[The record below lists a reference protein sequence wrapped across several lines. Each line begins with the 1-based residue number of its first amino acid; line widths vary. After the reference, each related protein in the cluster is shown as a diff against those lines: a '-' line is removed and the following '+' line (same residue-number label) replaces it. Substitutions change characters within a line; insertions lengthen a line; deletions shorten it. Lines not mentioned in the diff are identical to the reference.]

1 VGERT
6 AEQWARAVLED
17 APLPVRS
24 ALVSGWTALG
34 LELHLGRPD
43 TVLGWTVQRRTP
55 DLVLLA
61 AASRVG
67 MPGQLVLE
75 RTAGRL
81 RFATLVEHGTAVSR
95 TVWKGVEPVHVRTVR
110 RVLEQA
116 ARRAAG

>member
-1 VGERT
+1 
-6 AEQWARAVLED
+6 
-17 APLPVRS
+17 VRS

-34 LELHLGRPD
+34 LELRLGRPD

-67 MPGQLVLE
+67 MRGQLVLE
-75 RTAGRL
+75 RMAGRL